1 MCGLVCG
8 SHIAFLGRW
17 IIAEPLDFGT
27 QKTDFVTNRKTILC
41 IFVLPDFGCHDGEVG
56 TKRAI
61 TFRKFSLPLQNR
73 FSKS

>member
-1 MCGLVCG
+1 MCGPVFG

-41 IFVLPDFGCHDGEVG
+41 IFVLPDFV
-56 TKRAI
+56 
-61 TFRKFSLPLQNR
+61 
-73 FSKS
+73 